1 MGSKERAN
9 PLRQWWERR
18 RADRQRMADAVLDL
32 HERYGPAAAIVAR
45 NSARQRGGTQ
55 HARFWR
61 NVARRLSRRP
71 PPAEAF

>member
-1 MGSKERAN
+1 
-9 PLRQWWERR
+9 LWQWWQSR
-18 RADRQRMADAVLDL
+18 RADRRRIAEAVLDL

-45 NSARQRGGTQ
+45 NSARQRGGDR

-61 NVARRLSRRP
+61 SVARRLHRKP